1 MDFVTAIRAGLY
13 RYLDFEGRSR
23 RSEFWW
29 MIVFGFMCVGS
40 AISLD
45 SVLGTPRLGVMPD
58 HGLPENY
65 KQSLF
70 YTFRISNFMIETV
83 VGLLLFIPLF
93 SVFVRRLHD
102 VGLSGYW
109 AILYYVIG
117 FVSGPTVSEMMDVV
131 ESGEAMVP
139 NGTITLIAILNLAA
153 FAGFIIF
160 MIRDSDKGPNQY
172 GPSPKH

>member
-1 MDFVTAIRAGLY
+1 MDFVTAIRTGLY

-23 RSEFWW
+23 RSEFWM
-29 MIVFGFMCVGS
+29 MILFGFMCVGG

-45 SVLGTPRLGVMPD
+45 SALGTPKLGVMPD
-58 HGLPENY
+58 HGLPETY

-70 YTFRISNFMIETV
+70 YTFRISNFMIETI

-117 FVSGPTVSEMMDVV
+117 FVSGPTVSEMMDMV
-131 ESGEAMVP
+131 ESGE
-139 NGTITLIAILNLAA
+139 TITPDMGVTIIALVNLAA

-160 MIRDSDKGPNQY
+160 MIRDSDKGPNKY
-172 GPSPKH
+172 GPSPKY